1 MSPLAKFLTGFHMN
15 HTCDEI
21 PMDLKAFVTRIIIR
35 LQRDFYHTGS
45 ARTAYALAPKGLDF
59 DDSIEFIYRKILEG
73 KPFFAGKIGTIDGE
87 VLLRYMDIHDKESLI
102 IKWMKLLAGRRG
114 PFWWDNSIRAGICR
128 CAGVFPTD
136 IQSIERFCREFSTYC
151 TEFDGYA
158 RWVYGERRLFNSFCP
173 NATPIDLKSL
183 VPIDHPN
190 TWYGALKGK
199 KVLVVHQYVRT
210 IKSQYEKHVEFHKG
224 QGALP
229 ELELIQYKPVNSA
242 GGKNKEFPNWSA
254 ALNHMMADI
263 SNIDFDVALLGC
275 GVYGVPLS
283 AYIKRMGKIAI
294 YTGGGTQAIFGIKG
308 KRWDNLGIYNE
319 HWVRPFPEDIPET
332 LPIIE
337 DGAFV

>member
-45 ARTAYALAPKGLDF
+45 ARTAYALAPKGL
-59 DDSIEFIYRKILEG
+59 
-73 KPFFAGKIGTIDGE
+73 
-87 VLLRYMDIHDKESLI
+87 
-102 IKWMKLLAGRRG
+102 
-114 PFWWDNSIRAGICR
+114 
-128 CAGVFPTD
+128 
-136 IQSIERFCREFSTYC
+136 
-151 TEFDGYA
+151 
-158 RWVYGERRLFNSFCP
+158 
-173 NATPIDLKSL
+173 
-183 VPIDHPN
+183 
-190 TWYGALKGK
+190 
-199 KVLVVHQYVRT
+199 
-210 IKSQYEKHVEFHKG
+210 
-224 QGALP
+224 
-229 ELELIQYKPVNSA
+229 
-242 GGKNKEFPNWSA
+242 
-254 ALNHMMADI
+254 
-263 SNIDFDVALLGC
+263 DFDVALLGC